1 MSEILR
7 KAVADTARVVE
18 ELKTDHQAK
27 IEVAIADANARIAK
41 AEHHRQRFALDAD
54 IGNPQAKAE
63 VAKAF
68 AEIRNAE
75 ADRLRLQQA
84 PAAFLEAERE
94 AGNARRMLAKFEVEI
109 LQRERVEIAREIQK
123 EALRNLERLYLRYE
137 ELGGQIIAKMPD
149 ALPGMHGYEAAL
161 GRDRVKNSLPDFIWK
176 LFFPGGAVYAKEAD
190 LAASERRQW
199 GMPPP
204 EQSSSEKEKAA

>member
-7 KAVADTARVVE
+7 KAVTDATRVVE
-18 ELKTDHQAK
+18 ELKTNHEAK
-27 IEVAIADANARIAK
+27 IKVAIAAANARIAK
-41 AEHHRQRFALDAD
+41 AEHHRQRFAQDAY

-94 AGNARRMLAKFEVEI
+94 LENARRALVRFEVI
-109 LQRERVEIAREIQK
+109 PLQRELVENAGEIV
-123 EALRNLERLYLRYE
+123 ENLRNLERLYNTRVDLR
-137 ELGGQIIAKMPD
+137 GQVLTM
-149 ALPGMHGYEAAL
+149 LPPPQNLTVRGD
-161 GRDRVKNSLPDFIWK
+161 DRFKNALPDFVWE
-176 LFFPGGAVYAKEAD
+176 LFGANINDKKRETEN
-190 LAASERRQW
+190 LAASEARLQNL
-199 GMPPP
+199 PP
-204 EQSSSEKEKAA
+204 EQPEKAKAA